1 MTRDRGS
8 TTSAPAET
16 LREGGLDGQVVE
28 DLVKHLFSPSLPQP
42 FLSTRSLISSELVIS
57 LPFLPRPISSDS
69 SSSIAGLSSICPSV
83 TSAPA
88 PVYTIALALAHVPS
102 LAINTLPGAKW
113 AVDVTVGG
121 KSDEWSSGAASPS
134 PSLTLSAQALAFF
147 HLPILATKVLP
158 GVEWSIRVK
167 SVTRVEED
175 SQRPLEGETDE
186 EEKWRANI
194 EWTLKLNAGPF
205 IRPLRRLIGSS
216 MTAGA
221 NHHERPSWT
230 LVTLPRTIDF
240 VFARNHG
247 DQRHKKESRSSSPG
261 AKGKRRAKEVDDA
274 HGEVEKVK
282 SSSGDDDQEPQL
294 RLVYVNYALPSTSTT
309 RFPLSWIPRPIRSG
323 FEWVVEALVALFL
336 PFAYAVI
343 CFFGLDHGAERL
355 YRLPRQ
361 VPEGRIGGQA
371 HTEKEE
377 KGALPSSTPSNIPS
391 TRSASSDQDPA
402 AVLTHPPLHRVL
414 FASVLALVASALYL
428 VAFAFD
434 AFSSLIPETSQVGRS
449 IRRSGAFFTE
459 LFVGVFA
466 VLGDLVTLSD
476 VQEGERGVSTPEG
489 EEGAEPASKTRP
501 QSEGLGR
508 SELDHLQEWFDL
520 ELEEGAQATLGVDGE
535 RSGSG
540 EMGGRIREQWTSS
553 PGSLKSAMTAH
564 EYEDVCSPPPP
575 HHLGG
580 KRVSFSS
587 ESAAII
593 GVAAGSPEPSRPTS
607 PPALLTPPAAP
618 ELVAPPLSA
627 PLVVVPSPPSVVA
640 APLVSS
646 PTPISAPPSPGLYET
661 DPTTYDLP
669 RLATANNE
677 TSFLHFKVYHAAASR
692 GEDKTE
698 SLARWY
704 TTDEPHE
711 CECAAKPWPEGH
723 DLAAKEAALLGGV
736 RSGSIDELQAVQ
748 QVDELDALRRCR
760 RMRASSVSLEDVED
774 LQKTKLAKSVA
785 GHEAA
790 LLGEARSGGADE
802 REAVDALESKRDEKV
817 HERLEQ
823 LEREAY
829 DSPVPR
835 TDSPLDGPS
844 PSSTRDRTHGV
855 ASKEAAL
862 LGRARSGSIEER
874 TAVQRA
880 DELEELRRMEPVRLE
895 LTALEDVRD
904 VEATKAH
911 KFVAGHEAAL
921 LGGARSGTTPEQRAI
936 ESLEAEVEHKRL
948 DLWKDSEQPQN
959 EDEIELEAPARQTA
973 TRPRPV
979 PSVSPPTAVARMQ
992 PSRAREFAGGTDT
1005 PGSGTLSPFSE
1016 LAQTNPPGVGRPTT
1030 LAERLR
1036 ALKKPPPSFPQ
1047 KDEEKQRSPTH
1058 TPSPTST
1065 VPEEEQEVEGKSLP
1079 YSPALEGKIRYA
1091 SRIGE
1096 DVPLA
1101 PRPSIGTPQRLP
1113 IDELP
1118 TPRESQESASRES
1131 PESEPQS
1138 RYWTPPVATG
1148 EMVSAAAAPALDESS
1163 SIAPPPPAR
1172 PGDHVNAADYP
1183 SPTSR
1188 FFTPPLASARVPAF
1202 EPASPSPSPSPTR
1215 SSPGSEGG
1223 KTVSTAPTSPSATVH
1238 EGGMG
1243 EKQQHAQREVEGV
1256 GGAGEG
1262 EGGGEGSSKKKKQK
1276 HKKKKKQKKSKG
1288 GAKAA

>member
-1 MTRDRGS
+1 MSRARGS
-8 TTSAPAET
+8 TTSASAET
-16 LREGGLDGQVVE
+16 LREGGLDGQAVE
-28 DLVKHLFSPSLPQP
+28 DLVKHLFSPSPPQP

-121 KSDEWSSGAASPS
+121 KSDEWSSERAASPS
-134 PSLTLSAQALAFF
+134 PSLALSAQALAFF

-167 SVTRVEED
+167 GVTRVEED

-205 IRPLRRLIGSS
+205 IRPLRRLVGSS
-216 MTAGA
+216 TTAGA
-221 NHHERPSWT
+221 SHHEQPGWT
-230 LVTLPRTIDF
+230 LVTLPRTIDL
-240 VFARNHG
+240 VFARNHE
-247 DQRHKKESRSSSPG
+247 DERHKKESRSSSRG
-261 AKGKRRAKEVDDA
+261 ATGKRRAKEVDDA

-282 SSSGDDDQEPQL
+282 SSSSDDQEPQL
-294 RLVYVNYALPSTSTT
+294 RLVYVNYALPSTLTT

-323 FEWVVEALVALFL
+323 FARVAEALVALFL
-336 PFAYAVI
+336 PFAYAGI

-355 YRLPRQ
+355 YRLPQQ
-361 VPEGRIGGQA
+361 VPEGMIGAQA

-377 KGALPSSTPSNIPS
+377 KGALPSSTPSNTPS
-391 TRSASSDQDPA
+391 TRSASRNQDPA
-402 AVLTHPPLHRVL
+402 AVLTHPPLYRVL
-414 FASVLALVASALYL
+414 FASILALVASALYL

-449 IRRSGAFFTE
+449 IRRSGALFTE

-466 VLGDLVTLSD
+466 VLGDLVTLRD

-540 EMGGRIREQWTSS
+540 EMGGRIREQGTSS

-646 PTPISAPPSPGLYET
+646 PTPISAPPSPGVYET

-698 SLARWY
+698 SLARRY
-704 TTDEPHE
+704 TTDEPRE

-723 DLAAKEAALLGGV
+723 DLAAKEAALLGGA

-823 LEREAY
+823 LEREAF

-844 PSSTRDRTHGV
+844 PSSTRDRTHDV
-855 ASKEAAL
+855 VSKEAAL

-921 LGGARSGTTPEQRAI
+921 LGGARSGTIPEQRAI
-936 ESLEAEVEHKRL
+936 ESLEAEVEHKWHDR
-948 DLWKDSEQPQN
+948 WKGSEQPQN
-959 EDEIELEAPARQTA
+959 EDEIELEAPARRTA
-973 TRPRPV
+973 TRPHPV
-979 PSVSPPTAVARMQ
+979 PSVSPPAAVARMQ
-992 PSRAREFAGGTDT
+992 PSRAREFVEGADT

-1016 LAQTNPPGVGRPTT
+1016 LAQTNPPGVGRPAT

-1036 ALKKPPPSFPQ
+1036 ALKKPPPSFPHE
-1047 KDEEKQRSPTH
+1047 DEEKQRSP
-1058 TPSPTST
+1058 SPTSA
-1065 VPEEEQEVEGKSLP
+1065 VPEEQEVEGKSLP

-1091 SRIGE
+1091 SRLGE

-1148 EMVSAAAAPALDESS
+1148 EMVNAAAAPALHESS

-1172 PGDHVNAADYP
+1172 PGSNVNAADYP

-1202 EPASPSPSPSPTR
+1202 EPASPSPSP
-1215 SSPGSEGG
+1215 PGSEGG

-1243 EKQQHAQREVEGV
+1243 EKQQHAQREVEGAA
-1256 GGAGEG
+1256 GAGEG
-1262 EGGGEGSSKKKKQK
+1262 EGGGEGTSKKKKQK
-1276 HKKKKKQKKSKG
+1276 DKKKKKQKKSKG
-1288 GAKAA
+1288 GTKAA